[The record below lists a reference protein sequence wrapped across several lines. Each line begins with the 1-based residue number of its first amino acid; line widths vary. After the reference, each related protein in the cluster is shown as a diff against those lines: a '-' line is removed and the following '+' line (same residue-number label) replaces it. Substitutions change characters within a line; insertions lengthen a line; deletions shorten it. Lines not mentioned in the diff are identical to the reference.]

1 MARKKYRADI
11 DIQKIYDEAPV
22 VNGKKKLDS
31 LNFYHGCTNIIK
43 WRLMPDLI
51 YRGYY
56 KDGVKQINYD
66 EEDIEDCFTYILGKI
81 HDKYDPKKGTL
92 ATFIRTWIRGYGQII
107 IQKQRRQY
115 KYAKAFVSLDSTTN
129 SNNIMEAHLHH
140 DTRDRCH
147 PQQDYCAGFLDEP
160 RCAVAEV
167 CGHIAH
173 EPRRVQ
179 RGAGRV
185 AGRGLVAS
193 RRGVDAAVAGR
204 CGACCR
210 LWQPHEQ
217 PLDCVETGRSRHRRS
232 HRQFHAMREV
242 PGRLVGR
249 CCDFLSPIGA

>member
-1 MARKKYRADI
+1 MLTKVNIEEEKLEVSCLEERVKLVARKKYRADI

-107 IQKQRRQY
+107 VQKQRRQY

-140 DTRDRCH
+140 DTTSISDLD
-147 PQQDYCAGFLDEP
+147 DYLDEEYFGIDSDFTFTP
-160 RCAVAEV
+160 EDVK
-167 CGHIAH
+167 
-173 EPRRVQ
+173 Q
-179 RGAGRV
+179 
-185 AGRGLVAS
+185 
-193 RRGVDAAVAGR
+193 
-204 CGACCR
+204 
-210 LWQPHEQ
+210 
-217 PLDCVETGRSRHRRS
+217 HR
-232 HRQFHAMREV
+232 A
-242 PGRLVGR
+242 
-249 CCDFLSPIGA
+249 FLESIYGKDDSDIDSIL